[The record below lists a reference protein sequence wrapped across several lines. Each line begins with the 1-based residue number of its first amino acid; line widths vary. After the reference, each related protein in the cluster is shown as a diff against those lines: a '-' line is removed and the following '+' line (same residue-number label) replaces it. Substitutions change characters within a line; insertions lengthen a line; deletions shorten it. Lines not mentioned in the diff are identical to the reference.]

1 MQMWIYV
8 RVQRSFGYRILRQ
21 KVTFQQIFPA
31 DYLELCDR
39 ADPQRDECFKK
50 SFNSVAQLYHVNYH
64 QSDWEQNYPTHP
76 LINLQKGEPSIGLR
90 PFDPLVWKNL
100 RFSFDNPIVLLSS
113 LLIRNTKIVGLKH
126 TKVTSVKTQ
135 FTDNEM
141 RAMIDIEMPR
151 IFIEGTYKGESRYTN
166 IGYAP
171 RGYFNMTAGEWEI

>member
-1 MQMWIYV
+1 M
-8 RVQRSFGYRILRQ
+8 
-21 KVTFQQIFPA
+21 
-31 DYLELCDR
+31 
-39 ADPQRDECFKK
+39 
-50 SFNSVAQLYHVNYH
+50 
-64 QSDWEQNYPTHP
+64 
-76 LINLQKGEPSIGLR
+76 
-90 PFDPLVWKNL
+90 
-100 RFSFDNPIVLLSS
+100 LLSS

-171 RGYFNMTAGEWEI
+171 RGYFNMTAGE